1 MFKAMNAAL
10 RSALRLLC
18 GQAGQIPSS
27 LTDNYD
33 ALLSTTLRS
42 YRKKLA
48 DNITKG
54 NKFVSFLKEGGRFRK
69 QSGGERVAVPLMH
82 AQNNTADIYSG
93 YGVLDTTPQDGITT
107 AFYPWSQL
115 STSITISGLEKK
127 QNKGEAKI
135 LDLLQSKTM
144 QAEVSLKELLN
155 NCLVSGRIASS
166 SANGQFFA
174 GLGRLDSGAVGPLPL
189 PVLIDSNPARS
200 VSVGNI
206 NGATYT
212 FWQNQTFDGSTTGST
227 ATSFVG
233 LRNEL
238 NRTYNRC
245 SRGVGGAPDLMV
257 SDQIG
262 WETYWLS
269 LTVNERYIIDNK
281 KTLDILGGSDAL
293 KFRGA
298 TWFWD
303 EVVPDVETNA
313 TVVAIGNSPATGTD
327 TLSTVFFIN
336 SASFDFIVESDTDM
350 DTTPFLRPENQDA
363 SVAQILWMGQVGV
376 NNRRKNGVLSGISRS
391 ITS

>member
-1 MFKAMNAAL
+1 MFKAL
-10 RSALRLLC
+10 WRILC

-27 LTDNYD
+27 LTDSYD

-42 YRKKLA
+42 YRSKLA
-48 DNITKG
+48 DNITRG
-54 NKFVSFLKEGGRFRK
+54 NKFVSFLRENGRFKK

-93 YGVLDTTPQDGITT
+93 YGLLDTTPQDGITT
-107 AFYPWSQL
+107 AFYPWSQM
-115 STSITISGLEKK
+115 SVSITISGLEKK

-135 LDLLQSKTM
+135 LDLLQAKTM

-155 NCLVSGRIASS
+155 NCLVSGRITAS

-174 GLGRLDSGAVGPLPL
+174 AIGRMDSGATAPLPL
-189 PVLIDSNPARS
+189 PVLIDSNPSRS

-206 NGATYT
+206 NGATYS
-212 FWQNQTFDGSTTGST
+212 FWQNQTIDGSTTGST
-227 ATSFVG
+227 ATTFIG
-233 LRNEL
+233 LRNEI
-238 NRTYNRC
+238 NKVYNRC
-245 SRGVGGAPDLMV
+245 SKGVGGSPDLML
-257 SDQIG
+257 SDQAG

-269 LTVNERYIIDNK
+269 MTQNERYLVDSK
-281 KTLDILGGSDAL
+281 KTLDVLGGSDAL

-303 EVVPDVETNA
+303 ENVPDVETTA
-313 TVVAIGNSPATGTD
+313 TVVAIGPSAATGTD
-327 TLSTVFFIN
+327 TLSSIFFIN
-336 SASFDFIVESDTDM
+336 TQTFEYIVESDTDM

-363 SVAQILWMGQVGV
+363 SVAQVLWMGQVCV

-391 ITS
+391 IVA